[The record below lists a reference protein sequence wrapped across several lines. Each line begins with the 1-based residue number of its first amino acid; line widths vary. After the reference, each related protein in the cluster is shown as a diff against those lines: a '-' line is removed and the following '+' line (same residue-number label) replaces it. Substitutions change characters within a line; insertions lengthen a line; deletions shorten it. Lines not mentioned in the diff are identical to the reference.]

1 MAFVRFI
8 NKNEIVNQFLFCKEL
23 SVTTKGEDIFNI
35 LNNYL
40 DKCQL
45 SWKWCVGICADE
57 APSMVGCI
65 KGLVAFI
72 KKKNENVIVTHCF
85 LYREALMSRTLG
97 KNLREVLDEV
107 VKMVNFTKT
116 RPAKS
121 RVFEKNFA
129 NVDSQHKQLLLHTD
143 VRWLSK
149 GKVLTRVHELRYELL
164 AFFKAVKQSHFCNL
178 LKRKFWIA
186 KLQYLKDIFQHLNI
200 LSTNMQGKEKNIF
213 TSTDKT
219 KAFQRNYKFGKAQRL
234 KVV

>member
-1 MAFVRFI
+1 MNYCACLQKDCQCDVRKRSSIKNKQNILSNDTVRRRILEMSSDIEKNVNRNKLQSSDFVLQVDWSTDIINKAQLMAFVRFI

-23 SVTTKGEDIFNI
+23 SVTTKSEDIFNI

-85 LYREALMSRTLG
+85 LHREALMSRTLG
-97 KNLREVLDEV
+97 ENLREVLDEI

-143 VRWLSK
+143 VR
-149 GKVLTRVHELRYELL
+149 
-164 AFFKAVKQSHFCNL
+164 
-178 LKRKFWIA
+178 
-186 KLQYLKDIFQHLNI
+186 
-200 LSTNMQGKEKNIF
+200 
-213 TSTDKT
+213 
-219 KAFQRNYKFGKAQRL
+219 
-234 KVV
+234 